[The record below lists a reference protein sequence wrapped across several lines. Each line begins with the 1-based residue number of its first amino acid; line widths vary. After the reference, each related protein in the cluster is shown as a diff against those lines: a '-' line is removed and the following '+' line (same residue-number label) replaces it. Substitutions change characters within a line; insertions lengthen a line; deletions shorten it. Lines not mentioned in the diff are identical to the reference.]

1 MDISKV
7 KPTINHNTY
16 SAGINLKA
24 KVDQRSEIIE
34 QI

>member
-16 SAGINLKA
+16 SAGINLKS
-24 KVDQRSEIIE
+24 KVEHHSEIIK
-34 QI
+34 QK